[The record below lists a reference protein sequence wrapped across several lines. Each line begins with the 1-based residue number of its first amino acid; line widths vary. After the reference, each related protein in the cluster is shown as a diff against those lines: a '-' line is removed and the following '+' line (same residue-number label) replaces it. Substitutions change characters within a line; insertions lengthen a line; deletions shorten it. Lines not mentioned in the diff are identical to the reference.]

1 MNIADKYEIR
11 DRRYTS
17 AEKESLRSGDIKNAI
32 AVCRG
37 RHSLSGIYSAFCR
50 MKGTVPE
57 KGGIPETLHRLC
69 VKLGILTAGDR
80 PSYLA
85 GKKLAAKQKEIVN
98 YLASLPN
105 AANLREKHW
114 LDTPELWAFVDFD
127 RITDPW
133 GDSCGN
139 LKVELQKRMD
149 SWCDRWIPYSSVARS
164 GIRNRLDSV
173 YIFPFRD
180 ELENASGLPRTR
192 KRYIEEAS
200 RLAESQA
207 VHRPDK
213 GKTGKADAYRVL
225 ELYRRMSIGY
235 ISFTCCMPV
244 AEVVRILD
252 SEQIGWRRNSMDFL
266 KSVSNTESRN
276 SMKKG
281 ELKIMGT
288 QKNTEGFE
296 NGIRLPEDQCRV
308 RK

>member
-1 MNIADKYEIR
+1 MNASDKYEVR
-11 DRRYTS
+11 SRRYTA
-17 AEKESLRSGDIKNAI
+17 AEKESLKSGDLNRAI

-37 RHSLSGIYSAFCR
+37 RHSIPGIYSAFSR
-50 MKGTVPE
+50 MKSAEADT
-57 KGGIPETLHRLC
+57 GGIPRTLHRLC
-69 VKLGILTAGDR
+69 VRLGILTVGDR

-105 AANLREKHW
+105 AANLREEHW
-114 LDTPELWAFVDFD
+114 LDTPELWAFVDFG

-139 LKVELQKRMD
+139 LKDALRMRME

-192 KRYIEEAS
+192 KRYIEETS

-207 VHRPDK
+207 VYRPDK
-213 GKTGKADAYRVL
+213 GKTGKADAYRVRQ
-225 ELYRRMSIGY
+225 LYGRMSIGY
-235 ISFTCCMPV
+235 ISFTCCIPV
-244 AEVVRILD
+244 AEVIRILD
-252 SEQIGWRRNSMDFL
+252 SEQIGWHRNPLDFL
-266 KSVSNTESRN
+266 KPVSNTESRN
-276 SMKKG
+276 SMKKTG
-281 ELKIMGT
+281 
-288 QKNTEGFE
+288 N
-296 NGIRLPEDQCRV
+296 
-308 RK
+308 